1 MKVLHGHTLR
11 ELTIENPMLVEVT
24 RFKRKFLSLGSKNAS
39 NLMVGVVFAVLLVA
53 VNMLVLS
60 MRGGLPPT
68 MIVYLQTTIFALII
82 PATMYQA
89 IAGEREKRTW
99 DLLLVAPITKAQIVF
114 GKFMASAAAI
124 LAIAVLLFIPTIFAG
139 ILFERWSFF
148 SILLE
153 EMVSISF
160 GLLVAAVT
168 IFFSARAKRG
178 LIALGITFGLLTLG
192 LVFFPALLA
201 SVGLGGNDSMPVMMY
216 LHPFYTIA
224 QIDSPSM
231 GPYMSVDRG
240 MFGIPQTLT
249 YLFLTIV
256 MVAWATNTLVFAEN
270 EVAFLPKAKKHA

>member
-1 MKVLHGHTLR
+1 MKVLQGHTLR

-24 RFKRKFLSLGSKNAS
+24 RFQRKFLSFGTKNAS

-53 VNMLVLS
+53 INMLVMS
-60 MRGGLPPT
+60 MRGSMPPVT
-68 MIVYLQTTIFALII
+68 IIYLQTTIFALII

-114 GKFMASAAAI
+114 GKFMASAAAV
-124 LAIAVLLFIPTIFAG
+124 LAIAGLLLIPTIFAG
-139 ILFERWSFF
+139 ILFDRWSF
-148 SILLE
+148 IGIMVE

-160 GLLVAAVT
+160 GMLVASIT

-178 LIALGITFGLLTLG
+178 LIALGITFGFLTLG

-201 SVGLGGNDSMPVMMY
+201 SLGLGGNDVMPVMMY
-216 LHPFYTIA
+216 LHPFYTIS
-224 QIDSPSM
+224 QIDSPM
-231 GPYMSVDRG
+231 VGPFMTVDRG

-249 YLFLTIV
+249 YLFLTLV